1 MKRIFGAIVVGV
13 LWTSMAFP
21 VSKDS
26 RKDLTIKPELLLD
39 KIRLINAQE
48 HDGDELYFT
57 LSARVGNK
65 PTEYI
70 RIPVKPEHWLS
81 GKIGAVKKVH
91 LWSEPLAEGQSVTI
105 IVELNEQDAGSALD
119 PDDLLGVMRVK
130 LKNEKGFLRLSWD
143 IPNQTGV
150 NAPKKTAGEAAN
162 NHSPEPHHI
171 HKFDLQ
177 NDGGHYEVH
186 MSMGKSGG

>member
-1 MKRIFGAIVVGV
+1 MKRIFGVIVVGV
-13 LWTSMAFP
+13 LS
-21 VSKDS
+21 VSIVFS
-26 RKDLTIKPELLLD
+26 ASAASTKDLTIKPELMLD
-39 KIRLINAQE
+39 QIKLIKAQE
-48 HDGDELYFT
+48 SDGDELYFT

-81 GKIGAVKKVH
+81 GKIEAVNKIH
-91 LWSEPLAEGQSVTI
+91 LWSEPLVEGQSVTI
-105 IVELNEQDAGSALD
+105 IVELNEQDSAGPLN

-130 LKNEKGFLRLSWD
+130 LKNEKGLLQASWD

-150 NAPKKTAGEAAN
+150 NAPKKLAGEPADTHA
-162 NHSPEPHHI
+162 PEAHHV

-177 NDGGHYEVH
+177 NDGSHYEVH
-186 MSMGKSGG
+186 MSMSKIK